1 MGSNILIVGGKG
13 IVGKTIHR
21 ILHSR
26 NQEYNI
32 YIGSRKEGAT
42 EYDVMIDVN
51 KPETF
56 KAIVNRNIDLIILAV
71 NDQNDHILGF
81 AIDNSIDYIDIT
93 KPTPDLVKALAVA
106 ETTQNINSRIV
117 FSSGWMGG
125 LVSGLMNTLSHNPE
139 NIREVKLYVYY
150 SVKDLAGESSAHFMA
165 ENVARPFINYHSN
178 RQISVRHFLN
188 SEDFKFSFGIGKRQA
203 YNFDVPDLYIL
214 NQIEKIPTVNVKMT
228 YDSKL
233 ITWLLGTFQKLRIFD
248 ILSLKARR
256 AIFGS
261 SGNGDQSVF
270 EIVIK
275 DDQGE
280 KKLSLQ
286 SKKGQAELTA
296 LAAVLHA
303 EMLLH
308 GDFKN
313 KIYFAHQLHDPK
325 KLYQSLAEY
334 EGITIETKI

>member
-26 NQEYNI
+26 NQEYTI
-32 YIGSRKEGAT
+32 YIGSRKEEIT

-56 KAIVNRNIDLIILAV
+56 KGIVNRNIDLIILAV
-71 NDQNDHILGF
+71 NDQDDHILRF
-81 AIDNSIDYIDIT
+81 AMDNSIDYIDIT

-125 LVSGLMNTLSHNPE
+125 LVSGLMNVLSHNPE

-165 ENVARPFINYHSN
+165 ENVARPFISYQNN

-228 YDSKL
+228 YDSKF
-233 ITWLLGTFQKLRIFD
+233 ITWLLGTFQKLRIFSM
-248 ILSLKARR
+248 LSLKARR
-256 AIFGS
+256 VIFGS

-296 LAAVLHA
+296 LATVLHA

-313 KIYFAHQLHDPK
+313 KIYFAHQLYDPK